1 MTIQTIFM
9 PETDG
14 SGEVVELFTT
24 LGDEVSEGDP
34 LLVLESDKASMEV
47 PSPVDGTIRRWLVKL
62 GAEIATGSPL
72 LELEL
77 AQTLANEAEP
87 RLEELAVEA
96 AKTTPAASEPESE
109 EVMPEKSVVS
119 APLVQP
125 PITSAETPVI
135 LGDEINAGPA
145 VRKLARE
152 LGIDLLE
159 LSGSGKRGRILKE
172 DLKAYAKQRLTTDNP
187 ISIKS
192 SQGQGIP
199 TIPLEDFT
207 RYGEVEQQPLSG
219 IAKATAAHMSRCW
232 LNIPHVTL
240 FDEVVIDD
248 IEAFRKSIDP
258 DAQGLPRRP
267 TLLPFMIAIV
277 ARALRQFPQFNV
289 ALDPVNDQL
298 ISKSYVHIGFAVD
311 SPAGL
316 VVPVI
321 RDADK
326 KSIRELTLDIADLSQ
341 RARDR
346 KLSVTDIQ
354 GSCFTISSMGAFG
367 GTGFT
372 PIINGPEVAIL
383 GIAKSTIKPVW
394 DGEQFVPATLLP
406 LCLSFDHRAINGGD
420 AGRFMAY
427 VHAMLKDVRQALL

>member
-24 LGDEVSEGDP
+24 PGDEVSEGDP

-62 GAEIATGSPL
+62 GAEIATGTPL

-77 AQTLANEAEP
+77 AQIQANEAEL
-87 RLEELAVEA
+87 RLDEAAVEA
-96 AKTTPAASEPESE
+96 AKKTPPASEPEPE
-109 EVMPEKSVVS
+109 EVIQEKSVVS
-119 APLVQP
+119 APLVQL
-125 PITSAETPVI
+125 PITSGETPVI
-135 LGDEINAGPA
+135 SGGEINAGPA

-172 DLKAYAKQRLTTDNP
+172 DLKAYAKQRLTADKP
-187 ISIKS
+187 VPAAV
-192 SQGQGIP
+192 QGQGIP
-199 TIPLEDFT
+199 VIPLEDFT

-248 IEAFRKSIDP
+248 LEAFRRSIDP

-289 ALDPVNDQL
+289 ALDPANDQL

-316 VVPVI
+316 VVPVV

-326 KSIRELTLDIADLSQ
+326 KNIRELTLEIADLSQ

-346 KLSVTDIQ
+346 KLSVADMQ
-354 GSCFTISSMGAFG
+354 GGCFTISSMGAMG

-383 GIAKSTIKPVW
+383 GIAKSAIKPVW
-394 DGEQFVPATLLP
+394 AGEQFVPATMLP

>member
-1 MTIQTIFM
+1 MTIHTIFM

-14 SGEVVELFTT
+14 SGEAVELLTIP
-24 LGDEVSEGDP
+24 GDEVSEGDP

-47 PSPVDGTIRRWLVKL
+47 PSPVDGTVKRWLVKM
-62 GAEIATGSPL
+62 GAEIATGTPL

-77 AQTLANEAEP
+77 LQTQANEDEL
-87 RLEELAVEA
+87 RLEEPVVEA
-96 AKTTPAASEPESE
+96 AKKTPAASESE
-109 EVMPEKSVVS
+109 QDAEIQEKSQVS
-119 APLVQP
+119 APLVRP
-125 PITSAETPVI
+125 PVI
-135 LGDEINAGPA
+135 AVDAAVLSGAEIYAGPA

-172 DLKAYAKQRLTTDNP
+172 DLKAYAKQRLSADKP
-187 ISIKS
+187 KPAV
-192 SQGQGIP
+192 QGTGIP
-199 TIPLEDFT
+199 VIPLDDFT

-248 IEAFRKSIDP
+248 IEAFRRSIDHE
-258 DAQGLPRRP
+258 AQGLPRRP

-289 ALDPVNDQL
+289 ALDPANDQL
-298 ISKSYVHIGFAVD
+298 ISKSYVNIGFAVD

-346 KLSVTDIQ
+346 KLGVADMQ
-354 GSCFTISSMGAFG
+354 GGCFTISSMGAIG

-383 GIAKSTIKPVW
+383 GIAKSAIKPVW
-394 DGEQFVPATLLP
+394 DGDQFVPATMLP

-420 AGRFMAY
+420 AGRFMAC
-427 VHAMLKDVRQALL
+427 VHAMLTDVRQALL